1 MVWDMESGKIVLRI
15 GDETVEAEKNAT
27 AIKDT
32 LRRYG
37 IARAVIYYDDKPI
50 EPADLANVP
59 DGAILTVVKESV
71 GA

>member
-1 MVWDMESGKIVLRI
+1 MVWDTASEKIVLRI
-15 GDETVEAEKNAT
+15 GDETVEVEKNAN
-27 AIKDT
+27 AIKDA

-37 IARAVIYYDDKPI
+37 IARAVIYYDDEPI

-59 DGAILTVVKESV
+59 DGATLHVVKESV